1 MFVTGLLLATAAGA
15 AAQVPGRI
23 EGRVLDM
30 TGGALPGVAIDLVV
44 GSTEL
49 TTTSDIGGQYRFEA
63 VPAGTAELTYRVLN
77 FSVTR
82 RTVSV
87 AEGELVAANIAM
99 TLSLNADVVVTGTRT
114 FRNLA
119 DVETPAENIVGI
131 AAAASQGAIT
141 GAQLDV
147 RPVMRPGEV
156 LETVP
161 GMVISQHSGEGKANQ
176 YYLRGFNLDH
186 GTDFSTT
193 VAGVP
198 VNTPTGAHAHGY
210 SDISFLIPELV
221 SGVQFKK
228 GPYFADEGDFSAAGA
243 ANINYVNRLDQP
255 TLQVSGGSDGWGR
268 LFAAASPRAGSGYVL
283 GALELIHNDGPWVRQ
298 DDYRKLNGVVRYS
311 RGDNRNGFSVTGMG
325 YRADWNS
332 TDQVPA
338 RAIGNNLI
346 SRFGTLDPTDGGTA
360 NRQSVA
366 AEFQRSNGPSSI
378 RATGFLL
385 NSSLNLFSNF
395 TYFLDD
401 PEHGDQ
407 FEQAERRTAAG
418 GRLTYRRLGHLR
430 DRHTETAVGVQF
442 RHDRLAPVGLYHT
455 EGRRRLSTTREDRVG
470 QTMTGVYAQT
480 EIEWTRTLR
489 TMAGLRTDV
498 YRFSVTSDN
507 VLNSGDGTDAIAA
520 PKFGA
525 VFGPWAGTEFY
536 ANAGMGFHSN
546 DARGTVI
553 RVDPSTGES
562 VDRVTPIVRARGA
575 EVGLR
580 TVRVRGLQSAVALW
594 YLALDSELLF
604 VGDAGTTEPGRP
616 SRRVGVEWSNY
627 ARVTSWFTFD
637 GDLALTRA
645 RFTDSDEAGNRIP
658 GALDRVISAGAT
670 VESRWRISGSAR
682 VRHFGPR
689 PLIEDASVNSKS
701 TRLWNGEVGY
711 AVSGKS
717 RLVLEL
723 FNIFDADASD
733 IDYFYT
739 SRLRGEPV
747 EGFDD
752 IHTHPALPRS
762 VRLGLHWSF

>member
-1 MFVTGLLLATAAGA
+1 
-15 AAQVPGRI
+15 VPGRI

-49 TTTSDIGGQYRFEA
+49 TTTSDAGGQYRFEA

-77 FSVTR
+77 FGVTR
-82 RTVSV
+82 RTVNV

-119 DVETPAENIVGI
+119 DVENPAENIVGI

-141 GAQLDV
+141 AAQLDV

-210 SDISFLIPELV
+210 SDVSFLIPELV

-243 ANINYVNRLDQP
+243 ANINYVNRLAQP
-255 TLQVSGGSDGWGR
+255 TLQVSGGNDGWGR
-268 LFAAASPRAGSGYVL
+268 LLAAASPRAGGGYVL

-311 RGDNRNGFSVTGMG
+311 RGDSRNGFSVTGMG

-346 SRFGTLDPTDGGTA
+346 SRFGFLDPTDGGTA

-366 AEFQRSNGPSSI
+366 AEFQRSNGPSSM

-385 NSSLNLFSNF
+385 HNSLNLFSNF

-418 GRLTYRRLGHLR
+418 GRLSYRRLGHLR
-430 DRHTETAVGVQF
+430 DRHTESAIGVSF

-489 TMAGLRTDV
+489 TMAGVRTDL
-498 YRFSVTSDN
+498 YQFSVTSDN

-546 DARGTVI
+546 DARGVVI

-562 VDRVTPIVRARGA
+562 VDRVTPLVRARGA

-594 YLALDSELLF
+594 YLGLDSELLF

-616 SRRVGVEWSNY
+616 SRRLGVEWTNY
-627 ARVTSWFTFD
+627 ARLTPWLRFD
-637 GDLALTRA
+637 GDLAITRA
-645 RFTDSDEAGNRIP
+645 RFRDNDEAGNRIP
-658 GALDRVISAGAT
+658 GSLDRVISAGAT
-670 VESRWRISGSAR
+670 VESRWRIFGSAR

-689 PLIEDASVNSKS
+689 PLIEDASVSSKS
-701 TRLWNGEVGY
+701 TTLWNGEIGY
-711 AVSGKS
+711 AVSDKT